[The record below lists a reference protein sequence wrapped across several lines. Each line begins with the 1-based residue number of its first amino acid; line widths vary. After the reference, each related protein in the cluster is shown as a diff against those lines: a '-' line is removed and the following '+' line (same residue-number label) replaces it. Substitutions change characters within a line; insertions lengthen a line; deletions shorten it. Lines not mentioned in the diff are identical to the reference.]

1 MIELPEGFVPE
12 LIAIDLDDTLLPH
25 LGSISE
31 RVINSIARVRDAGI
45 TVVPSTG
52 RTVSTTAPVARAAD
66 IDGWMVCSNG
76 AIIATVEPETIIDTT
91 TFDPTDLLDT
101 LRELV
106 PDAVYAVEDVHGVFH
121 TTHMFDAGPL
131 GLSIREVP
139 FEHLLADPVVRLV
152 VRSETHAKRG
162 FREVAEALG
171 YHSVVFGIADV
182 AWMDI
187 GPKGVNK
194 ATGLAKVCSRLD
206 INPALTLAIGD
217 SYNDVEMFKWAGY
230 SVAMGSAPES
240 IKAIV
245 DAVTSPVPGDG
256 VADVLDA
263 IVL

>member
-1 MIELPEGFVPE
+1 MVDLPEDFVPE

-31 RVINSIARVRDAGI
+31 RVIESIARVREAGI

-52 RTVSTTAPVARAAD
+52 RTVSTTAPVARAAE

-76 AIIATVEPETIIDTT
+76 AIIATVEPETIVDAHA
-91 TFDPTDLLDT
+91 FDPTEVITALC
-101 LRELV
+101 ELV
-106 PDAVYAVEDVHGVFH
+106 PDAVYAVEDVSGVFH
-121 TTHMFDAGPL
+121 TTQMFEAGPL

-139 FEHLLADPVVRLV
+139 FDHLLADPVVRVV
-152 VRSETHAKRG
+152 VRSEKHARQG

-171 YHSVVFGIADV
+171 YHSVIFGIADV

-194 ATGLAKVCSRLD
+194 ATGLAKVCTRLD
-206 INPALTLAIGD
+206 INQAKTLAIGD
-217 SYNDVEMFKWAGY
+217 SYNDIEMFKWAGY
-230 SVAMGSAPES
+230 AVAMGSAPDK
-240 IKAIV
+240 IKAIA

-263 IVL
+263 IKL